1 MQKFTTI
8 LIRPEMR
15 ERRLGTPWTK
25 RSVLFCF
32 QNVLHLD
39 DRDKWGK
46 RGFHKRKREKKGGSE
61 RDFHGRG
68 GRGKN
73 KKAGSVNMAQMM
85 I

>member
-1 MQKFTTI
+1 
-8 LIRPEMR
+8 L
-15 ERRLGTPWTK
+15 
-25 RSVLFCF
+25 S
-32 QNVLHLD
+32 

-61 RDFHGRG
+61 SDFHGKRG
-68 GRGKN
+68 KGKN